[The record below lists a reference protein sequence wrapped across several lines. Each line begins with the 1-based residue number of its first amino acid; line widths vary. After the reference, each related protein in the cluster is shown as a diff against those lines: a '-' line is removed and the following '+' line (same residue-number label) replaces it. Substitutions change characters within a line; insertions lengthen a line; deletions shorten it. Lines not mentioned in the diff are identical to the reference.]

1 MDYLKYALEKQEINP
16 HIEIFGGVGIEQIND
31 AEKKL
36 GILFPS
42 QYKAFLLG
50 CGSCGIADT
59 YVSGLFKEWD
69 NLTSTGSIV
78 HDTIEARE
86 KHNLPNEYI
95 VIEYMVDHG
104 DARLANAADEG
115 VVNIDKYGFG
125 AGRIHVRLPEK
136 SRTEPLHFIWPYC
149 CRVWKEGCSL
159 ICQS

>member
-16 HIEIFGGVGIEQIND
+16 DIEIFGGVGIEQIND

-95 VIEYMVDHG
+95 VIEYMVDENYYVLKTSENDRIEDG
-104 DARLANAADEG
+104 EIYSIDINSDGSLSSFCKIFDSF
-115 VVNIDKYGFG
+115 VNYFKFVLE
-125 AGRIHVRLPEK
+125 R
-136 SRTEPLHFIWPYC
+136 
-149 CRVWKEGCSL
+149 
-159 ICQS
+159 

>member
-1 MDYLKYALEKQEINP
+1 MDYLKYALQKQEINP
-16 HIEIFGGVGIEQIND
+16 DIEIFGGVGIERIND

-95 VIEYMVDHG
+95 VIEYIVDENYYVLKTSG
-104 DARLANAADEG
+104 NDRIEDGEIYSIDINSDGSLSSFCKIFDSF
-115 VVNIDKYGFG
+115 VNYFKFVLE
-125 AGRIHVRLPEK
+125 R
-136 SRTEPLHFIWPYC
+136 
-149 CRVWKEGCSL
+149 
-159 ICQS
+159 

>member
-16 HIEIFGGVGIEQIND
+16 DIEIFGGVGIERIND

-36 GILFPS
+36 GILFPT

-95 VIEYMVDHG
+95 VIEYMVDENYYVLKTSENDRIEDG
-104 DARLANAADEG
+104 EIYSIDINSDGSLSSFCKIFDSF
-115 VVNIDKYGFG
+115 VNYFKFVLE
-125 AGRIHVRLPEK
+125 R
-136 SRTEPLHFIWPYC
+136 
-149 CRVWKEGCSL
+149 
-159 ICQS
+159 

>member
-16 HIEIFGGVGIEQIND
+16 NIEIFGGVGIEQIND

-95 VIEYMVDHG
+95 VIEYMVDENYYVLKTSG
-104 DARLANAADEG
+104 NDRIEDGEIYSIDINSDGSLSSFCKIFDSF
-115 VVNIDKYGFG
+115 VNYFKFVLE
-125 AGRIHVRLPEK
+125 R
-136 SRTEPLHFIWPYC
+136 
-149 CRVWKEGCSL
+149 
-159 ICQS
+159 

>member
-1 MDYLKYALEKQEINP
+1 MDYLKYALQKQEINP
-16 HIEIFGGVGIEQIND
+16 NVEIFGGVGIERIND

-69 NLTSTGSIV
+69 NLTSTGSVV

-95 VIEYMVDHG
+95 VIEYMVDENYYVLKTSENDRIEDG
-104 DARLANAADEG
+104 EIYSIDINSDGSLSSFCKIFDSF
-115 VVNIDKYGFG
+115 VNYFKFVLE
-125 AGRIHVRLPEK
+125 R
-136 SRTEPLHFIWPYC
+136 
-149 CRVWKEGCSL
+149 
-159 ICQS
+159 

>member
-1 MDYLKYALEKQEINP
+1 MDYLRYALEKQEINP
-16 HIEIFGGVGIEQIND
+16 DIEIFGGVGIEQIND
-31 AEKKL
+31 AEKNL
-36 GILFPS
+36 GILFPT

-95 VIEYMVDHG
+95 VIEYMVDENYYVLKTSENDRIEDG
-104 DARLANAADEG
+104 EIYSIDINSDGSLSSFCKIFDSF
-115 VVNIDKYGFG
+115 VNYFKFVLE
-125 AGRIHVRLPEK
+125 R
-136 SRTEPLHFIWPYC
+136 
-149 CRVWKEGCSL
+149 
-159 ICQS
+159 

>member
-16 HIEIFGGVGIEQIND
+16 DIEIFGGVGIEQIND

-42 QYKAFLLG
+42 QYKVFLLG

-95 VIEYMVDHG
+95 VIEYMVDENYYVLKTSENDRIEDG
-104 DARLANAADEG
+104 EIYSIDINSDGSLSSFCKIFDSF
-115 VVNIDKYGFG
+115 VNYFKFVLE
-125 AGRIHVRLPEK
+125 R
-136 SRTEPLHFIWPYC
+136 
-149 CRVWKEGCSL
+149 
-159 ICQS
+159 

>member
-16 HIEIFGGVGIEQIND
+16 DIEIFGGVGIEQINN

-36 GILFPS
+36 GILFPT

-95 VIEYMVDHG
+95 VIEYMVDENYYLLKTSENDLIEDG
-104 DARLANAADEG
+104 EIYSIDINSDGSLSSFCKIFDSF
-115 VVNIDKYGFG
+115 VNYFKFVLE
-125 AGRIHVRLPEK
+125 R
-136 SRTEPLHFIWPYC
+136 
-149 CRVWKEGCSL
+149 
-159 ICQS
+159 

>member
-1 MDYLKYALEKQEINP
+1 MDYLKYALQKQEINP
-16 HIEIFGGVGIEQIND
+16 NVEIFGGVGIERIND

-50 CGSCGIADT
+50 CGSCGIVDT

-69 NLTSTGSIV
+69 NLTSTGSVV

-95 VIEYMVDHG
+95 VIEYMVDENYYVLKTSG
-104 DARLANAADEG
+104 NIQIEDGEIYSIDINSDGSLSSFYKIFDSF
-115 VVNIDKYGFG
+115 VNYFKFVLE
-125 AGRIHVRLPEK
+125 R
-136 SRTEPLHFIWPYC
+136 
-149 CRVWKEGCSL
+149 
-159 ICQS
+159 

>member
-16 HIEIFGGVGIEQIND
+16 DIEIFGGVGIERIND

-95 VIEYMVDHG
+95 VIEYMVDENYYVLKTSG
-104 DARLANAADEG
+104 NDRIEDGEIYSIDTNSDGSLSSFCKIFDSF
-115 VVNIDKYGFG
+115 VNYFKFVLE
-125 AGRIHVRLPEK
+125 R
-136 SRTEPLHFIWPYC
+136 
-149 CRVWKEGCSL
+149 
-159 ICQS
+159 

>member
-16 HIEIFGGVGIEQIND
+16 DIEIFGGVGIERIND

-95 VIEYMVDHG
+95 VIEYMVDENYYVLKTSG
-104 DARLANAADEG
+104 NDRIEDGEIYSIDINSDGSLSSFRKIFDSF
-115 VVNIDKYGFG
+115 VNYFKFVLE
-125 AGRIHVRLPEK
+125 R
-136 SRTEPLHFIWPYC
+136 
-149 CRVWKEGCSL
+149 
-159 ICQS
+159 

>member
-1 MDYLKYALEKQEINP
+1 MDYLKYALQKQEINP
-16 HIEIFGGVGIEQIND
+16 NIEIFGGVGIERIND

-95 VIEYMVDHG
+95 VIEYMVDENYYVLKTSENDRIEDG
-104 DARLANAADEG
+104 EIYSIDINSDGSLSSFCKIFDSF
-115 VVNIDKYGFG
+115 VNYFKFVLE
-125 AGRIHVRLPEK
+125 R
-136 SRTEPLHFIWPYC
+136 
-149 CRVWKEGCSL
+149 
-159 ICQS
+159 

>member
-1 MDYLKYALEKQEINP
+1 MDYLKYALQKQEINP
-16 HIEIFGGVGIEQIND
+16 NVEIFGGVGIERIND

-95 VIEYMVDHG
+95 VIEYMVDENYYVLKTSENDRIEDG
-104 DARLANAADEG
+104 EIYSIDINSDGSLSSFCKIFDSF
-115 VVNIDKYGFG
+115 VNYFKFVLE
-125 AGRIHVRLPEK
+125 R
-136 SRTEPLHFIWPYC
+136 
-149 CRVWKEGCSL
+149 
-159 ICQS
+159 

>member
-1 MDYLKYALEKQEINP
+1 MDYLKYALQKQEINP
-16 HIEIFGGVGIEQIND
+16 NVEIFGGVGIERIND

-69 NLTSTGSIV
+69 NLTSTGSVV

-95 VIEYMVDHG
+95 VMEYMVDENYYVLKTSG
-104 DARLANAADEG
+104 NIQIEDGEIYSIDINSDGSLSSFCKIFDSF
-115 VVNIDKYGFG
+115 VNYFKFVLE
-125 AGRIHVRLPEK
+125 R
-136 SRTEPLHFIWPYC
+136 
-149 CRVWKEGCSL
+149 
-159 ICQS
+159 

>member
-16 HIEIFGGVGIEQIND
+16 NIEIFGGVGIERIND

-69 NLTSTGSIV
+69 NLTSTGSVV

-95 VIEYMVDHG
+95 VIEYMVDENYYVLKTSENDRIEDG
-104 DARLANAADEG
+104 EIYSIDINSDGSLSSFCKIFDSF
-115 VVNIDKYGFG
+115 VNYFKFVLE
-125 AGRIHVRLPEK
+125 R
-136 SRTEPLHFIWPYC
+136 
-149 CRVWKEGCSL
+149 
-159 ICQS
+159 

>member
-1 MDYLKYALEKQEINP
+1 MDYLKYALKKQEINP
-16 HIEIFGGVGIEQIND
+16 NIEIFGGVGIERIND

-95 VIEYMVDHG
+95 VIEYMVDENYYVLKTSEN
-104 DARLANAADEG
+104 DRLEDGEIYSIDINSDG
-115 VVNIDKYGFG
+115 SLSSFCKIFDSFVNYFKFVLE
-125 AGRIHVRLPEK
+125 R
-136 SRTEPLHFIWPYC
+136 
-149 CRVWKEGCSL
+149 
-159 ICQS
+159 

>member
-1 MDYLKYALEKQEINP
+1 MDYLKYALQKQEINP
-16 HIEIFGGVGIEQIND
+16 NIEIFGGVGIERIND

-69 NLTSTGSIV
+69 NLTSTGSVV

-95 VIEYMVDHG
+95 VVEYMVDENYYVLKTSG
-104 DARLANAADEG
+104 NIQIEDGEVYSIDINSDGSLSSFCKIFDSF
-115 VVNIDKYGFG
+115 VNYFKFVLE
-125 AGRIHVRLPEK
+125 R
-136 SRTEPLHFIWPYC
+136 
-149 CRVWKEGCSL
+149 
-159 ICQS
+159 

>member
-1 MDYLKYALEKQEINP
+1 MDYLRYALEKQEINP
-16 HIEIFGGVGIEQIND
+16 DIEIFGGVGIEQIND

-95 VIEYMVDHG
+95 VIEYMVDENYYVLKTSG
-104 DARLANAADEG
+104 NDRIEDGEIYSIDINSDGSLSSFCKIFDSF
-115 VVNIDKYGFG
+115 VNYFKFVLE
-125 AGRIHVRLPEK
+125 R
-136 SRTEPLHFIWPYC
+136 
-149 CRVWKEGCSL
+149 
-159 ICQS
+159 

>member
-16 HIEIFGGVGIEQIND
+16 DIEIFGGVGIEQINN

-95 VIEYMVDHG
+95 VIEYMVDENYYVLKTSENDRIEDG
-104 DARLANAADEG
+104 EIYSIDINSDGSLSSFCKIFDSF
-115 VVNIDKYGFG
+115 VNYFKFVLE
-125 AGRIHVRLPEK
+125 R
-136 SRTEPLHFIWPYC
+136 
-149 CRVWKEGCSL
+149 
-159 ICQS
+159 

>member
-1 MDYLKYALEKQEINP
+1 MDYLRYALEKQEINP
-16 HIEIFGGVGIEQIND
+16 DIEIFGGVGIEQIND

-95 VIEYMVDHG
+95 VIEYMVDENYYVLKTSEN
-104 DARLANAADEG
+104 DRLEDGEIYSIDINSDG
-115 VVNIDKYGFG
+115 SLSSFCKIFDSFVNYFKFVLE
-125 AGRIHVRLPEK
+125 R
-136 SRTEPLHFIWPYC
+136 
-149 CRVWKEGCSL
+149 
-159 ICQS
+159 

>member
-16 HIEIFGGVGIEQIND
+16 DIEIFGGVGIERIND

-95 VIEYMVDHG
+95 VIEYIVDENYYVLKTSG
-104 DARLANAADEG
+104 NIQIEDGEIYSIDINSDGSLSSFCKIFDSF
-115 VVNIDKYGFG
+115 VNYFKFVLE
-125 AGRIHVRLPEK
+125 R
-136 SRTEPLHFIWPYC
+136 
-149 CRVWKEGCSL
+149 
-159 ICQS
+159 

>member
-16 HIEIFGGVGIEQIND
+16 DIEIFGGVGIEQINN

-36 GILFPS
+36 GILFPT

-59 YVSGLFKEWD
+59 YVSRLFKEWD

-95 VIEYMVDHG
+95 VIEYMVDENYYVLKTSENDRIEDG
-104 DARLANAADEG
+104 EIYSIDINSDGSLSSFCKIFDSF
-115 VVNIDKYGFG
+115 VNYFKFVLE
-125 AGRIHVRLPEK
+125 R
-136 SRTEPLHFIWPYC
+136 
-149 CRVWKEGCSL
+149 
-159 ICQS
+159 

>member
-1 MDYLKYALEKQEINP
+1 MKYALQKQEINP
-16 HIEIFGGVGIEQIND
+16 NIEIFGGVGIERIND

-69 NLTSTGSIV
+69 NLTSTGSVV

-95 VIEYMVDHG
+95 VMEYMVDENYYVLKTSG
-104 DARLANAADEG
+104 NIQIEDGEIYSIDINSDGSLSSFCKIFDSF
-115 VVNIDKYGFG
+115 VNYFKFVLE
-125 AGRIHVRLPEK
+125 R
-136 SRTEPLHFIWPYC
+136 
-149 CRVWKEGCSL
+149 
-159 ICQS
+159 

>member
-1 MDYLKYALEKQEINP
+1 MDYLKYALQKQEINP
-16 HIEIFGGVGIEQIND
+16 NIEIFGGVGIERIND

-59 YVSGLFKEWD
+59 YVSGLCKEWD
-69 NLTSTGSIV
+69 NLTSTGSVV

-95 VIEYMVDHG
+95 VVEYMVDENYYVLKTSG
-104 DARLANAADEG
+104 NIQIEDGEIYSIDINSDGSLSSFCKIFDSF
-115 VVNIDKYGFG
+115 VNYFKFVLE
-125 AGRIHVRLPEK
+125 R
-136 SRTEPLHFIWPYC
+136 
-149 CRVWKEGCSL
+149 
-159 ICQS
+159 

>member
-16 HIEIFGGVGIEQIND
+16 DIEIFGGVGIEQIND

-42 QYKAFLLG
+42 QYKVFLLG

-69 NLTSTGSIV
+69 NLTSTGSVV

-95 VIEYMVDHG
+95 VIEYMVDENYYVLKTSENDRIEDG
-104 DARLANAADEG
+104 EIYSIDINSDGSLSSFCKIFDSF
-115 VVNIDKYGFG
+115 VNYFKFVLE
-125 AGRIHVRLPEK
+125 R
-136 SRTEPLHFIWPYC
+136 
-149 CRVWKEGCSL
+149 
-159 ICQS
+159 

>member
-16 HIEIFGGVGIEQIND
+16 NIEIFGGVGIEQIND

-95 VIEYMVDHG
+95 VIEYMVDENYYVLKTSG
-104 DARLANAADEG
+104 NDSIEDGEIYSIDINSDGSLSSFCKIFDSFVNYFKFVLERLRDRKS
-115 VVNIDKYGFG
+115 VV
-125 AGRIHVRLPEK
+125 
-136 SRTEPLHFIWPYC
+136 
-149 CRVWKEGCSL
+149 
-159 ICQS
+159 

>member
-1 MDYLKYALEKQEINP
+1 MDYLRYALEKQEINP
-16 HIEIFGGVGIEQIND
+16 NIEIFGGVGIERIND

-95 VIEYMVDHG
+95 VIEYMVDENYYVLKTSENDRIEDG
-104 DARLANAADEG
+104 EIYSIDINSDGSLSSFCKIFDSF
-115 VVNIDKYGFG
+115 VNYFKFVLE
-125 AGRIHVRLPEK
+125 R
-136 SRTEPLHFIWPYC
+136 
-149 CRVWKEGCSL
+149 
-159 ICQS
+159 

>member
-16 HIEIFGGVGIEQIND
+16 DIEIFGGVGIERIND

-95 VIEYMVDHG
+95 VIEYMVDENYYVLKTSG
-104 DARLANAADEG
+104 NDRIEDCEIYSIDINSDGSLSSFCKIFDSF
-115 VVNIDKYGFG
+115 VNYFKFVLE
-125 AGRIHVRLPEK
+125 R
-136 SRTEPLHFIWPYC
+136 
-149 CRVWKEGCSL
+149 
-159 ICQS
+159 

>member
-1 MDYLKYALEKQEINP
+1 MDYLRYALEKQEINP
-16 HIEIFGGVGIEQIND
+16 DIEIFGGVGIEQINN

-36 GILFPS
+36 GILFPT

-95 VIEYMVDHG
+95 VIEYMVDENYYVLQTSENDRIEDG
-104 DARLANAADEG
+104 EIYSIDINSDGSLSSFCKIFDSF
-115 VVNIDKYGFG
+115 VNYFKFVLE
-125 AGRIHVRLPEK
+125 R
-136 SRTEPLHFIWPYC
+136 
-149 CRVWKEGCSL
+149 
-159 ICQS
+159 

>member
-16 HIEIFGGVGIEQIND
+16 DIEIFGGVGIERIND

-95 VIEYMVDHG
+95 VIEYMVDENYYVLKTSG
-104 DARLANAADEG
+104 NDRIEDGEIYSIDINSDGILSSFCKIFDSF
-115 VVNIDKYGFG
+115 VNYFKFVLE
-125 AGRIHVRLPEK
+125 R
-136 SRTEPLHFIWPYC
+136 
-149 CRVWKEGCSL
+149 
-159 ICQS
+159 

>member
-1 MDYLKYALEKQEINP
+1 MDYLKYALQKQEINP
-16 HIEIFGGVGIEQIND
+16 NIEIFGGVGIERIND

-69 NLTSTGSIV
+69 NLTSTGSVV

-95 VIEYMVDHG
+95 VMEYMVDENYYVLKTSG
-104 DARLANAADEG
+104 NIQIEDGEIYSIDINSDGSLSSFCKIFDSF
-115 VVNIDKYGFG
+115 VNYFKFVLE
-125 AGRIHVRLPEK
+125 R
-136 SRTEPLHFIWPYC
+136 
-149 CRVWKEGCSL
+149 
-159 ICQS
+159 

>member
-16 HIEIFGGVGIEQIND
+16 DIEIFGGVGIERIND

-59 YVSGLFKEWD
+59 YVSRLFKEWD

-95 VIEYMVDHG
+95 VIEYMI
-104 DARLANAADEG
+104 DENYYVLKTSG
-115 VVNIDKYGFG
+115 NDRIEDGEIYSIDINSDGSLSSFRKIFDSFVNYFKFVLE
-125 AGRIHVRLPEK
+125 R
-136 SRTEPLHFIWPYC
+136 
-149 CRVWKEGCSL
+149 
-159 ICQS
+159 

>member
-1 MDYLKYALEKQEINP
+1 MDYLKYALQKQEINP
-16 HIEIFGGVGIEQIND
+16 NVEIFGGVGIERIND

-69 NLTSTGSIV
+69 NLTSTGSVV

-95 VIEYMVDHG
+95 VIEYMVDENYYVLKTSG
-104 DARLANAADEG
+104 NIQIEDGEIYSIDINSDGSLSSFCKIFDSF
-115 VVNIDKYGFG
+115 VNYFKFVLE
-125 AGRIHVRLPEK
+125 R
-136 SRTEPLHFIWPYC
+136 
-149 CRVWKEGCSL
+149 
-159 ICQS
+159 

>member
-16 HIEIFGGVGIEQIND
+16 DIEIFGGVGIERIND

-95 VIEYMVDHG
+95 VIEYIVDENYYVLKTSG
-104 DARLANAADEG
+104 NDRIEDGEIYSIDINSDGSLSSFCKIFDSF
-115 VVNIDKYGFG
+115 VNYFKFVLE
-125 AGRIHVRLPEK
+125 R
-136 SRTEPLHFIWPYC
+136 
-149 CRVWKEGCSL
+149 
-159 ICQS
+159 

>member
-16 HIEIFGGVGIEQIND
+16 DIEIFGGVGIEQINN

-36 GILFPS
+36 GILFPT

-95 VIEYMVDHG
+95 VIEYMVDENYYVLKTSG
-104 DARLANAADEG
+104 NDRIEDGEIYSIDINSDGSLSSFCKIFDSF
-115 VVNIDKYGFG
+115 VNYFKFVLE
-125 AGRIHVRLPEK
+125 R
-136 SRTEPLHFIWPYC
+136 
-149 CRVWKEGCSL
+149 
-159 ICQS
+159 

>member
-1 MDYLKYALEKQEINP
+1 MDYVKYALEKQEINP
-16 HIEIFGGVGIEQIND
+16 NIEIFGGVGIERIND

-95 VIEYMVDHG
+95 VIEYMVDENYYVLKTSENDRIEDG
-104 DARLANAADEG
+104 EIYSIDINSDGSLSSFCKIFDSF
-115 VVNIDKYGFG
+115 VNYFKFVLE
-125 AGRIHVRLPEK
+125 R
-136 SRTEPLHFIWPYC
+136 
-149 CRVWKEGCSL
+149 
-159 ICQS
+159 

>member
-1 MDYLKYALEKQEINP
+1 MDYLKYALQKQEINP
-16 HIEIFGGVGIEQIND
+16 NVEIFGGVGIEQINN

-36 GILFPS
+36 GILFPT

-95 VIEYMVDHG
+95 VIEYMVDENYYVLKTSENDRIEDG
-104 DARLANAADEG
+104 EIYSIDINSDGSLSSFCKIFDSF
-115 VVNIDKYGFG
+115 VNYFKFVLE
-125 AGRIHVRLPEK
+125 R
-136 SRTEPLHFIWPYC
+136 
-149 CRVWKEGCSL
+149 
-159 ICQS
+159 

>member
-1 MDYLKYALEKQEINP
+1 MDYLKYTLEKQEINP
-16 HIEIFGGVGIEQIND
+16 DIEIFGGVGIERIND

-95 VIEYMVDHG
+95 VIEYMVDENYYVLKTSG
-104 DARLANAADEG
+104 NDRIEDGEIYSIDINSDGSLSSFCKIFDSF
-115 VVNIDKYGFG
+115 VNYFKFVLE
-125 AGRIHVRLPEK
+125 R
-136 SRTEPLHFIWPYC
+136 
-149 CRVWKEGCSL
+149 
-159 ICQS
+159 